1 MKTHADFKRAL
12 QTKGV
17 RVVTLS
23 LASGFNN
30 TNRLW
35 VGMERVVK
43 KADTTGAYLVVPE
56 DMDKPT
62 NGSFL
67 GYDKASDWVIAEDTV
82 TNIKYGYSYR
92 IVLPQKENI

>member
-17 RVVTLS
+17 RVITL
-23 LASGFNN
+23 ATA
-30 TNRLW
+30 TNAPDTKRVW

-43 KADTTGAYLVVPE
+43 KADTTGVYLVLPE

-67 GYDKASDWVIAEDTV
+67 GYDKASEWAIEGDTA
-82 TNIKYGYSYR
+82 TNLKFGYSYR
-92 IVLPQKENI
+92 LVLPEKENA